1 LSADL
6 PAFSVDLNI
15 STRKELEGDVLQFAE
30 YPEESAGSPVDTS
43 EDSCKKSLNNEI
55 ERNILV
61 STMAA
66 IEKAIERK
74 KMILK
79 ALAMHNCRKRN
90 QGRDTNSYNEFDR
103 GISRDDMPQ
112 HRPWLLANLELTNH
126 TLDVALFHMQTV
138 YGKAYYKTKR

>member
-1 LSADL
+1 MS
-6 PAFSVDLNI
+6 AFSVDLNI
-15 STRKELEGDVLQFAE
+15 STRNELEDDVLEYAE
-30 YPEESAGSPVDTS
+30 YPEGSAGSPVDAS
-43 EDSCKKSLNNEI
+43 EDTRKKSLNDEI

-61 STMAA
+61 TTMAA

-79 ALAMHNCRKRN
+79 ALAMHDGRRRD
-90 QGRDTNSYNEFDR
+90 QGRDTNSHNEFDR
-103 GISRDDMPQ
+103 GASRNDMPQ

-126 TLDVALFHMQTV
+126 TLDVALFHMQAV